1 MLSVQRRK
9 AFTLIELLV
18 VVAIIALLLSI
29 IVPSLQ
35 NAKRYASSAVCLANV
50 SQLGK
55 SWLLYGEDNDNKI
68 VDGDTSDEFGGFQ
81 TQARNAAWGGPV
93 RVHCWV
99 GRPMGPNGDN
109 LNDDVMGKIRGF
121 EKGALWPYVNDPKA
135 YNCPSDLRY
144 IKRAKV
150 PLNDKNSNPPGL
162 WVGGYRTYSLGKP
175 LSKRPTTTPT
185 DSGDPSGEMTVEIQK
200 TSQFVNA
207 SGKIVFLEETDGYG
221 WNHRTW
227 NMNLRSPQWIDP
239 FAILHNDSSTFSFAD
254 AHAER
259 HKWVDQQT
267 RNMAEAEEKSWSAVD
282 TRTGST
288 EDYQWFKSA
297 YIPGRRPAG
306 I

>member
-1 MLSVQRRK
+1 MLSLQRRK

-29 IVPSLQ
+29 IVPSLK

-68 VDGDTSDEFGGFQ
+68 VDGDTSDEYGGFS
-81 TQARNAAWGGPV
+81 TYDRSYWKGEGSV
-93 RVHCWV
+93 RVHNWV
-99 GRPMGPNGDN
+99 GRPMGPNGED
-109 LNDDVMGKIRGF
+109 LNDDVTGKVRGF

-144 IKRAKV
+144 TKRAIF
-150 PLNDKNSNPPGL
+150 PLNSTTANPPGL

-175 LSKRPTTTPT
+175 LSKRPTG
-185 DSGDPSGEMTVEIQK
+185 SGDPSGEMTVEIQK

-227 NMNLRSPQWIDP
+227 NMNLRTPQWIDP
-239 FAILHNDSSTFSFAD
+239 FAILHNDSSTFSYAD

-267 RNMAEAEEKSWSAVD
+267 RDMAEAEQKSWSAID
-282 TRTGST
+282 PRTGST

-297 YIPGRRPAG
+297 FIPGRRPAG